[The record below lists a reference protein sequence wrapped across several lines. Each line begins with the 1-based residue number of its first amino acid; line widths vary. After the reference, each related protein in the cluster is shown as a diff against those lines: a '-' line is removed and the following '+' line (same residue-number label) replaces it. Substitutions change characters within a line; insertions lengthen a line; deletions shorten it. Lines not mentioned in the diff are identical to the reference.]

1 MRPTSRPASRN
12 FRPAPPP
19 EAAWALATSS
29 SSTDCTSWAV
39 TLVPSSVVTPWCS
52 HCHTC
57 AREISAVAA
66 SSILWCTGMHP
77 TPRSQA
83 SVYSSSTP
91 TFSTSAAR
99 VLRPPWGAANSC
111 SSVTPANSGGTL
123 SIWLGPGM
131 CASKA
136 ALAMGTRAGWA
147 TQVPSCPSRASRSL
161 SAATAAIARSFT
173 AFGGA
178 AAAGRRGGKAAGRV
192 PGERRSCRGL
202 LLIMIIYQH
211 PGFIHP
217 SKKSEL
223 QGCLYL
229 CFCSTLRW
237 CMGAYA
243 NSINSTK

>member
-173 AFGGA
+173 AGFLAGICA
-178 AAAGRRGGKAAGRV
+178 AMPPMAKVPRRWQVWMTFFTYASRKGV
-192 PGERRSCRGL
+192 VMPTVLRSGSSASGWHL
-202 LLIMIIYQH
+202 SFLM
-211 PGFIHP
+211 
-217 SKKSEL
+217 
-223 QGCLYL
+223 
-229 CFCSTLRW
+229 
-237 CMGAYA
+237 
-243 NSINSTK
+243 